1 VPHIHQ
7 WVERDLIQLLSGV
20 VLKRLNSIAA
30 MLLVVLAAATGSAGR
45 SIGNGKFT
53 GLDGTPHTLAEDRGH
68 VTVVNLWATW
78 CGPCKAEMPLLDTL
92 AKEYAARNV
101 AFVAISI
108 DDAKSQPKIAAFV
121 SQLKVEM
128 PVWKGATTDDL
139 QSWSGDGI
147 VPATL
152 ILDADGNIVARLIGQ
167 ARENE
172 VRERIDWILGGKQG
186 KKPKT
191 PVKHL

>member
-1 VPHIHQ
+1 M
-7 WVERDLIQLLSGV
+7 
-20 VLKRLNSIAA
+20 KRLNSIAL
-30 MLLVVLAAATGSAGR
+30 MLLVVLAAATGSAGT
-45 SIGNGKFT
+45 SIGSGKFT
-53 GLDGTPHTLAEDRGH
+53 DLDGAPHTLAESRGH

-78 CGPCKAEMPLLDTL
+78 CGPCKAEMPLLDAL
-92 AKEYAARNV
+92 AREYAARNV

-121 SQLKVEM
+121 GQLKIGM
-128 PVWKGATTDDL
+128 QIWKGATTDDL

-152 ILDADGNIVARLIGQ
+152 ILDEDGNIVARLIGQ

-172 VRERIDWILGGKQG
+172 VRERIDWVLGGKQG
-186 KKPKT
+186 KKPKST
-191 PVKHL
+191 VKHL